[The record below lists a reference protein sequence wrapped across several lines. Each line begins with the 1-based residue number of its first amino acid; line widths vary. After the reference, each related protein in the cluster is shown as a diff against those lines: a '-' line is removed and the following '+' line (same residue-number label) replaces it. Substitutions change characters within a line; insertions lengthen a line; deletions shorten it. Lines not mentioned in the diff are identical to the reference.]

1 MAGTPG
7 VGVLAGCSP
16 PTVTSKMGP
25 MEPAGSSTLGRRLG
39 ASLAALRAVVVQPEL
54 RRAQAAFAL
63 AWTGEA
69 ALTVALGVV
78 AFRDGG
84 AATVGLVAL
93 LRMLPAAV
101 ASPVLSAYADRLRR
115 ERVLAAIAAVR
126 FVAIGG
132 AALVLHTGGPTAAV
146 YALAVADTVV
156 FNVFRPAHS
165 ALLPALCTSTH
176 ELTSAN
182 VVRGVLDSG
191 GALLGPALAG
201 VLLAVGSATTVFAAT
216 ALLSLGTGALVLRI
230 HYEAPMRRASASSA
244 SSSPARGALRRDT
257 VEGLQ
262 AAAGHRDLRLV
273 FGLGFAQT
281 FVRGALNVLAV
292 VLAFDLLGTGDAGV
306 AVLWAAVGAGGV
318 LGSLGVSLLVGSR
331 HLGAWL
337 GTALVLWGVPLA
349 VIGAAP
355 HQALALAML
364 AVVGLGNAIAD
375 VPFYTLPVRMAPDA
389 VLGRVFGVFEAL
401 VAAGIALGAVA
412 TPVLIDAAGER
423 TALVAV
429 GLVLPVLA
437 LASRRRLLA
446 LDRRLGVRDDEIAAL
461 RRVPML
467 RRLPVPSIEHL
478 ASRLRRVT
486 APAGTPVFEQGDAG
500 DGFYVITAGRADVVG
515 DGVVVRTLA
524 AGESFG
530 EIALLRDVPRTATIR
545 PTADLDLIV
554 LDRDVFLDAVCGYTV
569 SADAAEAVVAR
580 RLARFRPVCAS
591 V

>member
-1 MAGTPG
+1 MFATRRDLEDG
-7 VGVLAGCSP
+7 A
-16 PTVTSKMGP
+16 
-25 MEPAGSSTLGRRLG
+25 MEPAGPSTLGRRLG
-39 ASLAALRAVVVQPEL
+39 ASLAALRAVVAQPEL

-101 ASPVLSAYADRLRR
+101 ASPVLSAYADRLPR

-126 FVAIGG
+126 LVAIGG
-132 AALVLHTGGPTAAV
+132 AALVLGSGGPTAAV

-191 GALLGPALAG
+191 GALVGPALAG

-216 ALLSLGTGALVLRI
+216 ALLSLGTGVLVLRI
-230 HYEAPMRRASASSA
+230 RYEAPVPRA
-244 SSSPARGALRRDT
+244 SSSRSPAPARGALRRDT

-292 VLAFDLLGTGDAGV
+292 VLAFDLLGTDDAGV
-306 AVLWAAVGAGGV
+306 AALWAAVGAGGV
-318 LGSLGVSLLVGSR
+318 LGSLGVSMLVGSR

-337 GTALVLWGVPLA
+337 GTALVLWGVPIA

-355 HQALALAML
+355 HQALALGML

-401 VAAGIALGAVA
+401 VAAGIAAGAVA
-412 TPVLIDAAGER
+412 TPLLIDAAGAR

-467 RRLPVPSIEHL
+467 RQLPGAQHRAPGV
-478 ASRLRRVT
+478 
-486 APAGTPVFEQGDAG
+486 APAP
-500 DGFYVITAGRADVVG
+500 
-515 DGVVVRTLA
+515 
-524 AGESFG
+524 
-530 EIALLRDVPRTATIR
+530 RDR
-545 PTADLDLIV
+545 
-554 LDRDVFLDAVCGYTV
+554 
-569 SADAAEAVVAR
+569 AR
-580 RLARFRPVCAS
+580 RHPGVRAG
-591 V
+591 

>member
-1 MAGTPG
+1 
-7 VGVLAGCSP
+7 
-16 PTVTSKMGP
+16 
-25 MEPAGSSTLGRRLG
+25 
-39 ASLAALRAVVVQPEL
+39 
-54 RRAQAAFAL
+54 
-63 AWTGEA
+63 
-69 ALTVALGVV
+69 
-78 AFRDGG
+78 
-84 AATVGLVAL
+84 
-93 LRMLPAAV
+93 
-101 ASPVLSAYADRLRR
+101 
-115 ERVLAAIAAVR
+115 
-126 FVAIGG
+126 
-132 AALVLHTGGPTAAV
+132 
-146 YALAVADTVV
+146 VADTVA

-216 ALLSLGTGALVLRI
+216 ALLSLGTGVLVLRI
-230 HYEAPMRRASASSA
+230 RYEAPVPRA
-244 SSSPARGALRRDT
+244 SSSAPPSRSPAPARGALRRDT
-257 VEGLQ
+257 VEGLK

-306 AVLWAAVGAGGV
+306 AALWAAVGAGGV

-337 GTALVLWGVPLA
+337 GTALVLWGVPIA

-355 HQALALAML
+355 HQALALGML

-401 VAAGIALGAVA
+401 VAAGIAAGAVA
-412 TPVLIDAAGER
+412 TPLLIDATGAR

-446 LDRRLGVRDDEIAAL
+446 LDRRLGVRDDEIAVL

-467 RRLPVPSIEHL
+467 RQLPVPSIEHL

-486 APAGTPVFEQGDAG
+486 APAGTPVFEQGDVG

-515 DGVVVRTLA
+515 DGAVVRTLA

>member
-1 MAGTPG
+1 MSAGPRDPEDG
-7 VGVLAGCSP
+7 D
-16 PTVTSKMGP
+16 
-25 MEPAGSSTLGRRLG
+25 MEPAGSPTLGRRLG
-39 ASLAALRAVVVQPEL
+39 ASLAALRAVVVQPGL

-84 AATVGLVAL
+84 AARVGLVAL

-126 FVAIGG
+126 VVAVGS
-132 AALVLHTGGPTAAV
+132 AALVLSTGGPTAAV
-146 YALAVADTVV
+146 YALAVADTIV

-182 VVRGVLDSG
+182 VVRGLLDSG

-216 ALLSLGTGALVLRI
+216 ALLALGTGVLVLRVR
-230 HYEAPMRRASASSA
+230 YEAPVRRTPASPSSPSSA
-244 SSSPARGALRRDT
+244 PARGALRRDT
-257 VEGLQ
+257 VEGLK

-292 VLAFDLLGTGDAGV
+292 VLAFDLLGTDGPGV
-306 AVLWAAVGAGGV
+306 AALWAAVGAGGV
-318 LGSLGVSLLVGSR
+318 IGSLGVSLLVGSR

-355 HQALALAML
+355 HQALALGLL

-375 VPFYTLPVRMAPDA
+375 VPFYTLPVRMVSDA

-412 TPVLIDAAGER
+412 TPVLVDAVGER
-423 TALVAV
+423 RALVVV

-437 LASRRRLLA
+437 LAGRDRLLA
-446 LDRRLGVRDDEIAAL
+446 LDRRLGVRDDEIAVL

-478 ASRLRRVT
+478 ATRLRHVT
-486 APAGTPVFEQGDAG
+486 APAGTPVFEQGDVG

-515 DGVVVRTLA
+515 DGAVVRTLA
-524 AGESFG
+524 AGEAFG

-545 PTADLDLIV
+545 PAAGTDLDLIV